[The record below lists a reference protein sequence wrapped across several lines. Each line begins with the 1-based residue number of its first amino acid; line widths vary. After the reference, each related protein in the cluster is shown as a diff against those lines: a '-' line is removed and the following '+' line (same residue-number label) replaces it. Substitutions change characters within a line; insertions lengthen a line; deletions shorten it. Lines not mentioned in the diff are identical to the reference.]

1 MNSASYPK
9 IFYPEVY
16 ILEGGY
22 CGFYKS
28 QPVCAVLR
36 GVLSQLTGLVS
47 LQPMRL
53 YTNG

>member
-28 QPVCAVLR
+28 QPV
-36 GVLSQLTGLVS
+36 
-47 LQPMRL
+47 RL
-53 YTNG
+53 FPIYMIDTDD

>member
-28 QPVCAVLR
+28 QPVRTLFPIDMIDADI
-36 GVLSQLTGLVS
+36 
-47 LQPMRL
+47 
-53 YTNG
+53 